1 MKTKIP
7 AYGFAGLLASAM
19 LLTLAGCDKP
29 QDPQPQA
36 ATTRLF
42 SEEDAVQLR
51 LTESEWEESVAV
63 RDVTRGPLIV
73 LQTPPVEQSAR
84 GPLIA
89 TTTPVDLV
97 VLFEEN
103 EAPVDMASLSVRA
116 KKGIFS
122 KSLTDTLKPYIDGT
136 TVKAKGLDVP
146 TGKFKIEI
154 QVADTGGERTKDTY
168 RLEVSKR

>member
-1 MKTKIP
+1 MRTKIP

-51 LTESEWEESVAV
+51 LTESEWEETVAV
-63 RDVTRGPLIV
+63 RAVTRGPRIV
-73 LQTPPVEQSAR
+73 LQTPPVQQSSR

-97 VLFEEN
+97 VEFEEN
-103 EAPVDMASLSVRA
+103 EAPVDMDSLSVRA

-122 KSLTDTLKPYIDGT
+122 KSLTDVLKPYVDGN
-136 TVKAKGLDVP
+136 TVKAQGLDVP

-154 QVADTGGERTKDTY
+154 QVADTGGERTQDTY